1 MNVSYN
7 WLKRYINLDLPAEK
21 VSETLTSIGLEVGSI
36 EEVQSIKGGLEGL
49 VIGEVL
55 TCEEHPN
62 SDHLHVTTVNV
73 GQGEPLGIVCGAPN
87 VAAGQKVVVA
97 TIGTILY
104 DGDDSFTIKPS
115 KLRGV
120 PSNGMLCAADEI
132 GIGKDHDGIIVLPDN
147 VEVGTLAKDYYN
159 VESDTVFEVDI
170 TPNRIDAASH
180 YGVARDLAAALSLKD
195 SNISL
200 TKPSVEDF
208 KVDDNTLSIKVSV
221 ENVDSCPRY
230 SGVCINNAEVKES
243 PDWLKKS
250 LQIIGLTPINNVVDV
265 TNYILFALGQPLHA
279 FDADKIK
286 GGEIIVKNCPA
297 GTKFVTLDGK
307 ERQLHE
313 NDLMICNAEEPMCIA
328 GVFGGLDSGVTND
341 TKRIF
346 IESAYFNPV
355 SVRKTAR
362 RQQLNTDASFRYER
376 GTDPNNTIYALKYA
390 AMLIKEVTGGTISS
404 DIVDL
409 YPTPV
414 DNFTVEFNVDRCN
427 RLIGKVIPV
436 ETIKAILANL
446 EITIT
451 AKNGN
456 DWTLSVPPYRVDV
469 TREADV
475 IEDILRIYGYNNIE
489 IPGEVRASLVYAAKP
504 DKNKLVNSVAAQ
516 LNAMGFQ
523 EIMCNT
529 LTKSAYFE
537 GLTSFPKEQTVELA
551 NPLSQDLNA
560 LRQTL
565 LFSALEVAQHNRNR
579 RNADLKLFEFGNC
592 HSFVAGGDKTELKNY
607 KEEQHLS
614 LLMTGLK
621 AEANWNTPA
630 QNVTFFDLKTTV
642 ENIINR
648 LGLNWSNISEE
659 YLADDIFS
667 EGLSLMVDKTKTLV
681 KLGMVSNK
689 ITKQFDI
696 DVPVFYA
703 EIVIPIL
710 FDKSAKQNKILYTEL
725 PKYPEVKRDL
735 ALLINKDVTF
745 AQIKAI
751 ATRTEKK
758 LLKRV
763 SLFDVYEGKNL
774 PEGKKSYAVSFTLL
788 DETKT
793 LQDKEIE
800 KIMEKLTAS
809 FKRELGAEL
818 R

>member
-21 VSETLTSIGLEVGSI
+21 VSETLTSIGLEVGSV

-451 AKNGN
+451 AENGN

-648 LGLNWSNISEE
+648 LGLNWSNISEQ
-659 YLADDIFS
+659 YLADDIYS

-703 EIVIPIL
+703 EIVIPTL